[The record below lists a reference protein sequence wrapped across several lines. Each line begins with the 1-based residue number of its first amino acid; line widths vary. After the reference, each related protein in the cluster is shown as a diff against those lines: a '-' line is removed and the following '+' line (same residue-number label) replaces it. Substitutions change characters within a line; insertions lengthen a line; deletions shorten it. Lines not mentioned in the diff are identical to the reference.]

1 MTKHTL
7 AFPITVEGKEISSVT
22 IRRPKGRDMAA
33 IGDEVANLARFFARN
48 SVVMAQAAAE
58 FEKAGKEM
66 PDDYMPAEASPPDA
80 SVYKAMIAVAATL
93 ADLGD
98 AAADLDMVDLN
109 AITGKALIAGEAVGR
124 GAQTSGD
131 EQ

>member
-1 MTKHTL
+1 MAKYPL
-7 AFPITVEGKEISSVT
+7 AFPITVDGKEISSVT

-33 IGDEVANLARFFARN
+33 IGDEVAHLARFFARN
-48 SVVMAQAAAE
+48 STVMAQAAAE
-58 FEKAGKEM
+58 LAAAGKDL
-66 PDDYMPAEASPPDA
+66 PDDFMPADADPPDA

-93 ADLGD
+93 ADLGE

-109 AITGKALIAGEAVGR
+109 AITGKALLAGEPVGR
-124 GAQTSGD
+124 GAQTNGG